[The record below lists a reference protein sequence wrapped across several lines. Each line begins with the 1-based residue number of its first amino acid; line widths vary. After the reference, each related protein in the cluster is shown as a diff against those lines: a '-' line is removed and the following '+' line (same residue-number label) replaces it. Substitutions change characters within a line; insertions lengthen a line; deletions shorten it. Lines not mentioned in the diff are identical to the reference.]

1 MEEGREGLIEE
12 IVIENLVEDFLEDT
26 LYKEIFLPG
35 NESNEGIKTDVERVE
50 EYVRDFTNYIMGRDN
65 KFFNIDKRLQTS

>member
-1 MEEGREGLIEE
+1 MIEE